1 MTKRGLLGQLVLYAV
16 LDLLCAALGMGVP
29 VFCIALGAPTGWR
42 IVRVLRLAD
51 RAVPDALARVLV
63 WAGLTS
69 GFTFVVMAV
78 VWGRCLPMLF
88 DRTIDLANF
97 GMPLILFEPRPSF
110 LAWLVL
116 MIVIS
121 PALQFLVTVFGAH
134 VALMREAGARRG

>member
-1 MTKRGLLGQLVLYAV
+1 MTKRGQLVLYAV

-29 VFCIALGAPTGWR
+29 VFCIALGLPTGWR

-51 RAVPDALARVLV
+51 GSVPEALGRILV

-69 GFTFVVMAV
+69 GFTFVIMAA

-88 DRTIDLANF
+88 APTIDLANF

-110 LAWLVL
+110 VGWLVL

-121 PALQFLVTVFGAH
+121 PVLQFLVAVFGAH
-134 VALMREAGARRG
+134 VALMCYTSARRR